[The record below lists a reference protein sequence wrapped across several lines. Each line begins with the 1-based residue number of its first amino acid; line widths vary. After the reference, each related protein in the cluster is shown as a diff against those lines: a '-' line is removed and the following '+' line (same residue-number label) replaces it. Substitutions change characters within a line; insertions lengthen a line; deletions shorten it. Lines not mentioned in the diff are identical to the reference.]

1 MCASVR
7 RESRGTILKNESKQS
22 ITTDTDAAGVGG
34 QPGKVTFQIRLHG
47 RGGQGTVTG
56 AELLSVAAFEDG
68 LYAQAFPSF
77 GSERMGAPV
86 EAYCRIGRAVIRTRE
101 PVSQPDVVIIQD
113 PTLLGQVNLFGGLAE
128 DGYVLLN
135 SVGSFADQALG
146 ELVAPFRPE
155 RLLTVPATEI
165 AREHLGRT
173 TPNSA
178 LLGGFAAM
186 TGIVSIEAVNQA
198 IRNRFSGALGE
209 ANIAAAAAAYEYVLQ
224 ENRETSH
231 AATD

>member
-1 MCASVR
+1 MSEVVAR
-7 RESRGTILKNESKQS
+7 TPGGGTAPPRSAP
-22 ITTDTDAAGVGG
+22 TAATVS
-34 QPGKVTFQIRLHG
+34 QVRLHG

-86 EAYCRIGRAVIRTRE
+86 EAYCRIGHRVIRTRE
-101 PVSQPDVVIIQD
+101 PVRSPDVVIIQD
-113 PTLLGQVNLFGGLAE
+113 PTLLGQVDLFGGLQA

-135 SVGSFADQALG
+135 SVASFDELGLG
-146 ELVAPFRPE
+146 ELRAMFR
-155 RLLTVPATEI
+155 RDHLLTVPATDI

-186 TGIVSIEAVNQA
+186 TGIVSFEGVCRA
-198 IRNRFSGALGE
+198 IRHRFTDALGD
-209 ANIAAAAAAYEYVLQ
+209 ANVAAASAAFEYVLH
-224 ENRETSH
+224 ETEELH
-231 AATD
+231 RATPN

>member
-1 MCASVR
+1 MGEKFENL
-7 RESRGTILKNESKQS
+7 ESGRADGA
-22 ITTDTDAAGVGG
+22 DATQVARPV
-34 QPGKVTFQIRLHG
+34 KARQIRLHG
-47 RGGQGTVTG
+47 RGGQGTVTA

-86 EAYCRIGRAVIRTRE
+86 EAYCRIASAPIRTRE
-101 PVSQPDVVIIQD
+101 PVSQPDVLIIQD
-113 PTLLGQVNLFGGLAE
+113 PTLLGQVDLFGGLHL

-135 SVGSFADQALG
+135 SVGTFEDQGLG
-146 ELVAPFRPE
+146 ELIAPFRRE
-155 RLLTVPATEI
+155 RLLTVPATEL

-186 TGIVSIEAVNQA
+186 TGIVSIDAVCMA
-198 IRNRFSGALGE
+198 FRHRFAGALGE
-209 ANIAAAAAAYEYVLQ
+209 ANVAAATAAYDYV
-224 ENRETSH
+224 RHETEELDH
-231 AATD
+231 ATPN

>member
-1 MCASVR
+1 MSPR
-7 RESRGTILKNESKQS
+7 IDERESQGSSDSPTPLNH
-22 ITTDTDAAGVGG
+22 DASHGVIC
-34 QPGKVTFQIRLHG
+34 QLRLHG

-56 AELLSVAAFEDG
+56 AEMLSVAAFDDG

-86 EAYCRIGRAVIRTRE
+86 EAYCRIARNVIRTRE
-101 PVSQPDVVIIQD
+101 PVSRPDVVIIQD
-113 PTLLGQVNLFGGLAE
+113 PTLLGQVNLFGGLKP

-135 SVGSFADQALG
+135 SVGRFDEQGLGDQLTG
-146 ELVAPFRPE
+146 LRPE

-165 AREHLGRT
+165 ARKHLGRT

-186 TGIVSIEAVNQA
+186 TGIVSLEAVA
-198 IRNRFSGALGE
+198 TAFRERFAGALGE
-209 ANIAAAAAAYEYVLQ
+209 ANVAAATAAYEYVLH
-224 ENRETSH
+224 ETEELDH
-231 AATD
+231 AAPN

>member
-1 MCASVR
+1 LDSPVARSSS
-7 RESRGTILKNESKQS
+7 EAPPLALKVS
-22 ITTDTDAAGVGG
+22 
-34 QPGKVTFQIRLHG
+34 FQIRMHG

-86 EAYCRIGRAVIRTRE
+86 EAYCRIGPSVIRTRE
-101 PVSQPDVVIIQD
+101 PVSQPDIVIIQD
-113 PTLLGQVNLFGGLAE
+113 PTLLGQVNLFGGLST

-135 SVGSFADQALG
+135 SVGSFEEQDLG
-146 ELVAPFRPE
+146 DLVATMRKD

-186 TGIVSIEAVNQA
+186 TGIVSLEGVNKA
-198 IRNRFSGALGE
+198 ILNRFAGALGE
-209 ANIAAAAAAYEYVLQ
+209 ANIAAAQAAFDFVKHET
-224 ENRETSH
+224 REFNH
-231 AATD
+231 ATTD